1 MKHSTNNEKLYF
13 EIYKDQHNL
22 FYFNLKDEDGNIY
35 LESWRYTNKTN
46 CRKGIKTVIRNSKNE
61 FRFEVEIIY
70 DDTWIVYLKAG
81 NGKRIAHSQ
90 YFDTEEEAKNF
101 IEDLK
106 NVSLKTPVIDNTKTM
121 IDSNNNKKYFFEID
135 KAKGN
140 LFYLYLR
147 DGEGNIYLGSY
158 FYKQKNKCEKW
169 IKSVI
174 KNSKNEEHF
183 IIKQDYNDTWIVF
196 MEDGNGIIIA
206 YSQYFDTEK
215 EARNFIIKL
224 KHISNL
230 ATVIDI
236 TK

>member
-1 MKHSTNNEKLYF
+1 MK
-13 EIYKDQHNL
+13 
-22 FYFNLKDEDGNIY
+22 
-35 LESWRYTNKTN
+35 
-46 CRKGIKTVIRNSKNE
+46 
-61 FRFEVEIIY
+61 
-70 DDTWIVYLKAG
+70 
-81 NGKRIAHSQ
+81 
-90 YFDTEEEAKNF
+90 
-101 IEDLK
+101 
-106 NVSLKTPVIDNTKTM
+106 
-121 IDSNNNKKYFFEID
+121 DSNNNKKYFFEID

>member
-1 MKHSTNNEKLYF
+1 MIHSNNNEKLYF
-13 EIYKDQHNL
+13 EIYKYKDNL

-46 CRKGIKTVIRNSKNE
+46 CRNGIKTVIRNSKNE

-70 DDTWIVYLKAG
+70 DDTWIVILKAG

-106 NVSLKTPVIDNTKTM
+106 NVSLKTPVVDYTKTM
-121 IDSNNNKKYFFEID
+121 KDSNNNKKYFFEID

-147 DGEGNIYLGSY
+147 DEEGNIYLGSY

-183 IIKQDYNDTWIVF
+183 IMKQDYNDTWIVF

-206 YSQYFDTEK
+206 YSKYFDTEK

>member
-1 MKHSTNNEKLYF
+1 MTHSINNE
-13 EIYKDQHNL
+13 
-22 FYFNLKDEDGNIY
+22 
-35 LESWRYTNKTN
+35 
-46 CRKGIKTVIRNSKNE
+46 
-61 FRFEVEIIY
+61 
-70 DDTWIVYLKAG
+70 
-81 NGKRIAHSQ
+81 
-90 YFDTEEEAKNF
+90 
-101 IEDLK
+101 
-106 NVSLKTPVIDNTKTM
+106 
-121 IDSNNNKKYFFEID
+121 KYFFEID

-183 IIKQDYNDTWIVF
+183 IIKKDYNDTWIVF
-196 MEDGNGIIIA
+196 MEDGKGIIIA
-206 YSQYFDTEK
+206 YSQYFDTEE
-215 EARNFIIKL
+215 EAKNFIIKL
-224 KHISNL
+224 KHISHL

>member
-1 MKHSTNNEKLYF
+1 MKDSNSNEKYFF
-13 EIYKDQHNL
+13 EINKDQYNL
-22 FYFNLKDEDGNIY
+22 FYFILKDEEGNIY

-61 FRFEVEIIY
+61 FRFEVEHIY
-70 DDTWIVYLKAG
+70 DEKWIVILKAG

-106 NVSLKTPVIDNTKTM
+106 SLSLDIPVIDNTKTM
-121 IDSNNNKKYFFEID
+121 KDSNNNKKYFFEID

-147 DGEGNIYLGSY
+147 DGEGNIYLESC

-215 EARNFIIKL
+215 EAKNFIEDL
-224 KHISNL
+224 KSL
-230 ATVIDI
+230 SLKTPVIDK